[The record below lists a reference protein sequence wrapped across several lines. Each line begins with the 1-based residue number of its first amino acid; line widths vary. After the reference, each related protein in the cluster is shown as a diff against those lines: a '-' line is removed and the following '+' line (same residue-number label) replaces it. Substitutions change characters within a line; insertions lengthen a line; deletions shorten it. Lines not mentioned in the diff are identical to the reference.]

1 MGQEYGGIK
10 MAGYFFVT
18 GMTVIEF
25 PDGIQWNE
33 RAKPTFTGALA
44 ELLPSMIDGFGPCA
58 PLSLWSESM
67 SPEECYYFM
76 YGVTFDFI
84 IGGRERPAEPE
95 PEPEPELGPD
105 GFPEIILDKWT
116 GVATYSFSF
125 LSPDGKQVV
134 TLNDCLWNEKVKPEE
149 GGEPVSARYLTEKG
163 YKQLTGP
170 TFEYDTRQGLWEGVG
185 DYFVEDGDDEDN
197 EEKDG
202 KE

>member
-1 MGQEYGGIK
+1 

-76 YGVTFDFI
+76 YGVPFDFI
-84 IGGRERPAEPE
+84 IGGRERPAEPEPE

-134 TLNDCLWNEKVKPEE
+134 TLTDCLWNEKVKPEE

-170 TFEYDTRQGLWEGVG
+170 TFGYDTRQGLWEGVG
-185 DYFVEDGDDEDN
+185 DYFVEDGDDE
-197 EEKDG
+197 EKG
-202 KE
+202 GEG

>member
-1 MGQEYGGIK
+1 
-10 MAGYFFVT
+10 
-18 GMTVIEF
+18 
-25 PDGIQWNE
+25 
-33 RAKPTFTGALA
+33 
-44 ELLPSMIDGFGPCA
+44 MIDGFGPCA

-76 YGVTFDFI
+76 YGVPFDFI

-149 GGEPVSARYLTEKG
+149 GEEPVSARYLTEKG

-170 TFEYDTRQGLWEGVG
+170 TFEYDTDKGCGRGLETISWKMGTMKRKVEKGKPWQGKRQYSVVPLFWKSVKRSVFYNWLTRFQTPAETKMVVRMLAA
-185 DYFVEDGDDEDN
+185 FW
-197 EEKDG
+197 
-202 KE
+202 

>member
-1 MGQEYGGIK
+1 

-76 YGVTFDFI
+76 YGVPFDFI

-95 PEPEPELGPD
+95 PEPEPEPELGPY

-134 TLNDCLWNEKVKPEE
+134 TLTDCLWNEKVKPEE

-185 DYFVEDGDDEDN
+185 DYFVEDGDDE
-197 EEKDG
+197 EKG
-202 KE
+202 GEG

>member
-1 MGQEYGGIK
+1 
-10 MAGYFFVT
+10 
-18 GMTVIEF
+18 MTVIEF

-76 YGVTFDFI
+76 YGVPFDFI

-134 TLNDCLWNEKVKPEE
+134 TLTDCLWNEKVKPEE

-163 YKQLTGP
+163 YKQLPGP

-185 DYFVEDGDDEDN
+185 DYFVEDGDDE
-197 EEKDG
+197 EKG
-202 KE
+202 GEG